1 VDVEVRGPWSLATSK
16 VFWEGFTPSA
26 LGGQEEA
33 DQLRS
38 VFCAE
43 GDWRRAEVEVTQ
55 EKNTARLVVTG
66 DGDLDTAAVQVCRFL
81 ALDVARS
88 LRRRAGRAP
97 GCERAGRRSPPRA
110 ASGGRGGRALRPWS
124 HARRRL

>member
-1 VDVEVRGPWSLATSK
+1 MMNRHTVDVEVRGPWSLATSK

-55 EKNTARLVVTG
+55 EKDTARLVVTG

-81 ALDVARS
+81 ALDVDAR
-88 LRRRAGRAP
+88 GWP
-97 GCERAGRRSPPRA
+97 DV
-110 ASGGRGGRALRPWS
+110 
-124 HARRRL
+124 ARRDPVIAEAQVRKGRQISETSASV